1 VDLGVHLP
9 LADLGQGLPSGR
21 DLRSYA
27 ALAAE
32 LGFTAVAANDHLVW
46 RTPWLDGPTA
56 LAAVCGSTGRMRL
69 VTSVALPVIRHP
81 VVLAKGLAALAALAD
96 GPVVAGLGP
105 GSSRDDHRLVG
116 IPFEQRW
123 ARFDEGVRAVRAC
136 LAGEPVPDG
145 RSTGGGAVLAP
156 AAPSVSVWSASWGS
170 SARLR
175 AVARDAD
182 GWMASAFHIAPER
195 FRAARAEIDTHLRA
209 VGREPAAFG
218 DLVATAWLYVTDE
231 RSVARL
237 LVEELLAPL
246 LGRDPDDLAS
256 HLPIGSPEHCA
267 RVLSDYAAAGAGTVL
282 LWPVRD
288 PLRQLERVAEDV
300 RPVAGADRTGPV
312 RAGQGRSRR
321 SRRSRGDRPVISCS
335 SARL

>member
-1 VDLGVHLP
+1 MDLSVHLP

-27 ALAAE
+27 AVAAE

-105 GSSRDDHRLVG
+105 GSSREDHHLVG
-116 IPFEQRW
+116 IPFEERW
-123 ARFDEGVRAVRAC
+123 ARFDEALRSVRAC

-145 RSTGGGAVLAP
+145 RFYQGGGAVLSPP
-156 AAPSVSVWSASWGS
+156 ASSVSVWSASWGS
-170 SARLR
+170 PARLR

-182 GWMASAFHIAPER
+182 GWMASAFHIEPER
-195 FRAARAEIDTHLRA
+195 FRSARAELDTQLRA
-209 VGREPAAFG
+209 VGRDPAAFG
-218 DLVATAWLYVTDE
+218 DLVATTWLYVTED
-231 RSVARL
+231 RSVARR
-237 LVEELLAPL
+237 LVEDLLAPL
-246 LGRDPDDLAS
+246 LGRDPENLAA
-256 HLPIGSPEHCA
+256 HLPIGPPQHCA

-282 LWPVRD
+282 LWPLGD
-288 PLRQLERVAEDV
+288 PLRQLELVAENV
-300 RPVAGADRTGPV
+300 RPLLVDRAP
-312 RAGQGRSRR
+312 
-321 SRRSRGDRPVISCS
+321 
-335 SARL
+335 